1 MNRFDVIFSVFLLF
15 ACPSVACSYPDP
27 PSFSQALR
35 SAETVAVVRVESA
48 SLKEDR
54 LADGGHIEWIE
65 TSVRVVETVH
75 GPSAK
80 IRTLTHE
87 PSSCGGIRLDP
98 GAYVVVALRVND
110 ESVAL
115 EPDARRVLDV
125 SDEYRE
131 DDPNATANAGV
142 VSIVRAAASGGALPV
157 GFPPAYMVQRTSKL
171 PPPPSPDDYRSE

>member
-1 MNRFDVIFSVFLLF
+1 MNRFDVIFSVLLLF
-15 ACPSVACSYPDP
+15 AGPSVACSYPDP

-35 SAETVAVVRVESA
+35 SAETVAVVHVESA

-110 ESVAL
+110 E
-115 EPDARRVLDV
+115 PD
-125 SDEYRE
+125 
-131 DDPNATANAGV
+131 
-142 VSIVRAAASGGALPV
+142 
-157 GFPPAYMVQRTSKL
+157 
-171 PPPPSPDDYRSE
+171 